1 MSNSD
6 GNNSDYR
13 EKYIRVLEDRIH
25 VTDRLR
31 DEEARFSTLSADVV
45 LMHKEIIQLRA
56 ALTRFSVP
64 PSYTPSP
71 AHITEFTTHII
82 RQAMALDQPD
92 SFNNSQLAAS
102 VTELY
107 HLEAWAG
114 QSNHDYSHM
123 HLQLTDR
130 NQYSH
135 DSQNRCQIHQ
145 PFASDPQQ
153 CHQQQQQ
160 LPPASTQQQQ
170 HPQSQTPSQ
179 PNSHT
184 YSRASQPIQPKPT
197 KTNPR
202 SKDASS
208 SSTTPAVK
216 EMLPIHP
223 AYPPGSIIPWPK
235 IFEDAHFLKP
245 GFILSDN
252 QVNSAE
258 KLALRF
264 LIKNYGVE
272 RANGYQ
278 VKHVY
283 GKRER
288 CFGIPQEMVKEFLS
302 VSWFRPSEDKKAAV
316 TLPTQIAGPSD
327 GTVSTAATSKKA
339 NNSSTE
345 RLPVYEAGAAEQSQ
359 ALTHEQQTWAQQR
372 NQQQLMAKRV
382 RDEQHQLQLKQ
393 IQLQEHQKN
402 VQEHQFQLQQHQ
414 QQLQEF
420 QEQHQS
426 DSDSHQKHRQLQ
438 IATRQQ
444 QELTSLAP
452 PAWLS
457 HQLLS
462 PEEVIAAQ
470 QREESK
476 RQAQAYLQTFIK
488 ARKKDPDVAAQQ
500 ISEPF
505 EEFFP
510 DSSPPP
516 QSCTTETAPNSANPI
531 RSASLESFPC
541 PPMGYFPAAPSR
553 RQLFTEFSES
563 GNEPL
568 ACPKCNQ
575 TVSESDPEGSKFPG
589 CDHANLQNC
598 EPVSTETQTE
608 IEPDTL
614 RITSNLESLARS
626 ATPQHDLEQTQ
637 QQLPTQPRQ
646 LKLRL
651 IAPMPETIAADVS
664 LSTTGDGGEEKAEG
678 GKSTPRR
685 SGRSS
690 TQAGSEGSS
699 RRSSVRLRKEDRAHT
714 KDPAE
719 RKPKKLKLSNS
730 SSQKTEKKIVYD
742 TFHKLN
748 KPVQSVALDQCSA
761 PISGAESDYVH
772 AATSAEQSEPLIL
785 SPDIKE
791 SLVKYASL
799 ISSIVPQYKDLLREK
814 RTLVKRKVKE
824 YLISR
829 IGTKQLNMLT
839 IFGAEG
845 VPNTYGIPEIM
856 IPEFSRWANQELREH
871 IRTLAE
877 EQNISSVDPVNI
889 NI

>member
-1 MSNSD
+1 MSISD
-6 GNNSDYR
+6 ANNSDYR

-31 DEEARFSTLSADVV
+31 DEEARFSTLSADVI
-45 LMHKEIIQLRA
+45 LMHKEIVQLRA
-56 ALTRFSVP
+56 ALTRFSAP

-102 VTELY
+102 VTEMY

-123 HLQLTDR
+123 HLQPTDR
-130 NQYSH
+130 NQSIY

-145 PFASDPQQ
+145 PFPSDAQQ

-160 LPPASTQQQQ
+160 LPPAPTQQQQ

-184 YSRASQPIQPKPT
+184 HSRASQPIQPKPT
-197 KTNPR
+197 TNPW

-208 SSTTPAVK
+208 SSPALK
-216 EMLPIHP
+216 EMLPTHP
-223 AYPPGSIIPWPK
+223 SYPPGSIIPWPK
-235 IFEDAHFLKP
+235 LFEDAHFLKP
-245 GFILSDN
+245 GVILSENMFDT
-252 QVNSAE
+252 AE

-264 LIKNYGVE
+264 LIKTYGVE

-302 VSWFRPSEDKKAAV
+302 VSWFRPSEDQKAAV
-316 TLPTQIAGPSD
+316 TLPTQISGPSD
-327 GTVSTAATSKKA
+327 GTVSTAATFKKA
-339 NNSSTE
+339 NSTSTE
-345 RLPVYEAGAAEQSQ
+345 RRPVYKADAAEQPQ
-359 ALTHEQQTWAQQR
+359 ALTHEQETWTQQR
-372 NQQQLMAKRV
+372 NQHQLMAKRV

-402 VQEHQFQLQQHQ
+402 VQEHQRQLQQQQ
-414 QQLQEF
+414 QQLQEL
-420 QEQHQS
+420 QEQHNSDNDSNQNQKQS
-426 DSDSHQKHRQLQ
+426 Q
-438 IATRQQ
+438 IASRKQQ
-444 QELTSLAP
+444 QLTSQAP

-462 PEEVIAAQ
+462 PEEVTAAQ

-488 ARKKDPDVAAQQ
+488 ARQKDPHVAAQQ
-500 ISEPF
+500 ISETS
-505 EEFFP
+505 EEFLP

-531 RSASLESFPC
+531 RSASLESFLC

-553 RQLFTEFSES
+553 RQLFAELLES
-563 GNEPL
+563 GKEPL
-568 ACPKCNQ
+568 SCKCNR
-575 TVSESDPEGSKFPG
+575 TASDSGREGSKCPE

-598 EPVSTETQTE
+598 KPLSTETQTE
-608 IEPDTL
+608 IEPDKL
-614 RITSNLESLARS
+614 RIPSNLELLARI
-626 ATPQHDLEQTQ
+626 ATPQQGLEQTE
-637 QQLPTQPRQ
+637 QLPSQPRQ

-651 IAPMPETIAADVS
+651 IAPMPETSAAADVS
-664 LSTTGDGGEEKAEG
+664 LSATGDSGEEKPEG
-678 GKSTPRR
+678 AKSTPRR

-690 TQAGSEGSS
+690 THAGNEGSS
-699 RRSSVRLRKEDRAHT
+699 RRSSVRIRKEDRAQT
-714 KDPAE
+714 KDTAE
-719 RKPKKLKLSNS
+719 RKPKKPKLSNS
-730 SSQKTEKKIVYD
+730 SSQKTEKKFVYD
-742 TFHKLN
+742 TFHKVN
-748 KPVQSVALDQCSA
+748 KPVQSVALDQCGA

-772 AATSAEQSEPLIL
+772 AATSAEQSGPLIL

-829 IGTKQLNMLT
+829 IGAKQLNMLT
-839 IFGAEG
+839 IFGAPG

-856 IPEFSRWANQELREH
+856 IPEFTRWANHELREH

-877 EQNISSVDPVNI
+877 EQNMLLVDPGN
-889 NI
+889 